1 MSDAR
6 RYVGFYDTPLGRSIL
21 LRERELIQR
30 ELVGCGCV
38 LDVGCGPGVFEG
50 ILDMRMVGLDMDRN
64 MLHLAPHHATCT
76 FVQGMAEHLPFG
88 EQSFDGVVCIT
99 SLEFMEDVDAALGEA
114 HRVLSSGGRLLAL
127 VLNPLSEY
135 VERRRREGGYF
146 ARIRH
151 TPEEI
156 VRRARA
162 HFALGWEYWL
172 GISEEAVYDSQSPR
186 EAALCVIKGVK
197 LS

>member
-1 MSDAR
+1 M
-6 RYVGFYDTPLGRSIL
+6 
-21 LRERELIQR
+21 
-30 ELVGCGCV
+30 
-38 LDVGCGPGVFEG
+38 FEG
-50 ILDMRMVGLDMDRN
+50 ILGMRMVGLDMDRN
-64 MLHLAPHHATCT
+64 MLHLAPPYATCT
-76 FVQGMAEHLPFG
+76 FVQGMAEHLPFR

-99 SLEFMEDVDAALGEA
+99 SLEFMEDVDAALMEA

-135 VERRRREGGYF
+135 VERGRRGGGYF

-156 VRRARA
+156 VKGARV
-162 HFALGWEYWL
+162 HFALEWGYWL
-172 GISEEAVYDSQSPR
+172 GISGEEVYDSQNPQ

-197 LS
+197 LP